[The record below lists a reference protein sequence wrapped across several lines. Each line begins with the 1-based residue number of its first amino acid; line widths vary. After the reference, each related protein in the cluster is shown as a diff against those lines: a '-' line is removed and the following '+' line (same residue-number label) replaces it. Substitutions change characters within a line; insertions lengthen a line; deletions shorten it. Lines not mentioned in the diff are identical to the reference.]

1 MLLGDIEI
9 KLLRARLEQ
18 TEKTLQTVLAQMAT
32 INNPLNKPKLNG
44 KKVKNESYKKMHKS
58 TSLTVPCK
66 KIAISM
72 NVQGDSKRVLQVQ
85 VFIKL
90 LFIEV

>member
-44 KKVKNESYKKMHKS
+44 KKVKNEFYKKNAQIQLTYS
-58 TSLTVPCK
+58 T
-66 KIAISM
+66 
-72 NVQGDSKRVLQVQ
+72 LQKNRYIYECTYIV
-85 VFIKL
+85 V
-90 LFIEV
+90 